1 MSYYEELRNSLNV
14 LDESKSPR
22 THIDDI
28 RDTIN
33 SIDERDPI
41 AKMNDNIQL
50 KERLAYEE
58 EQKLESEEEPT
69 FGSETYRAL
78 VGGTRDAAQGVLNLQ
93 DYLTDKLAEKLKYSI
108 KFGDN
113 DKDGELELSD
123 FVSVKKLETDEEVQE
138 YTSDDP
144 LQLPEVDKNETIAGQ
159 IARDLTRFV
168 VGTVVFRGARV
179 GLLAKT
185 PKVGKVFKDPKG
197 PIKKFGVN
205 VLDGVGGS
213 QLVSAGDEGRLT
225 DILAEIP
232 ELTEVPGVN
241 DAIEALKSNPK
252 DTELQSRFKMA
263 AEDAILAFPVEIGIR
278 AAKLLFRGSKDPI
291 RKELGKTISKDTDTA
306 VGQEKAVN
314 QTVDLLEDTGNSK
327 ALLPDPFF
335 DKGKIDST
343 YVTYGGKVQPEA
355 NIEINFKNKEG
366 KELFETV
373 NDGVEDLV
381 NDISAKNKIQM
392 GTATGTRAS
401 NEITL
406 KRAKE
411 LGLGEDNFEE
421 FFKSVGKAS
430 TPELVTAARQ
440 LFIASADKVKSIADL
455 VASGQGGTQAQGQLA
470 KAVVR
475 HRAIQEK
482 FLGLRANAG
491 RTLQAFN
498 IPVGSNNAIRNKQI
512 SELTAAVLGGDISK
526 ISKAAQN
533 LSSNTDDTLNKLMKD
548 KFTDTNTDKINQL
561 IYFNYLS
568 SPSTYL
574 VNTVGNL
581 ATQLYENLIVT
592 PAAAVVGAIRS
603 PFLKKPKDKV
613 YLREFVG
620 RNVGASASLL
630 NATKNFFKTFKDG
643 DLPPELK
650 RMSRSEYEEIVGTG
664 SKQGAGIGRKIVSGV
679 IRTPGAVLLA
689 TDAFFKTIAKSS
701 FVYQQAY
708 RGAAKK
714 GLMLGT
720 KEHSEFVSNVIKKT
734 PAELEKAALEDAA
747 RVTFTKD
754 NKIASQVAK
763 LKRIPVIGNIT
774 ATYLPFV
781 RTPLNLAGYSLTN
794 SFFALSNP
802 AVLRAIRKGGAEA
815 DEAIARIVAGTG
827 VIGLGT
833 YLASEGVVSGTGDG
847 YKLDM
852 VKTQGLGYQDKAV
865 TIGDKSYTYNRFD
878 PFATPIGFG
887 ADINM
892 IYQRMG
898 AIKDTDKYAT
908 MEKYLLT
915 AISMTGSSMWANI
928 ADKAMLTGIAQLS
941 KDIDQFAKA
950 VEGGTNTFDYALNKF
965 STQAARAMTPNIL
978 RSYGRTSDPF
988 VRDTYTALDVIRD
1001 SIPFIRRDLPIRH
1014 DMFGRIMYLEQY
1026 GEQGLDEDIKEV
1038 IGSIT
1043 REYTLKDDPFAQELV
1058 KMEYAHSRPSRKM
1071 SLQGFDG
1078 ARVELNLEQY
1088 SILEGY
1094 TGAQFH
1100 QYGLELI
1107 QTEAYKRA
1115 LPTEKKKMIA
1125 DIKQASN
1132 AYGKAMVLDSHGIEL
1147 FKKAGLNY
1155 FKKRRETPYW
1165 EYLPKHLTKTY
1176 KNQQELPTKTD

>member
-1 MSYYEELRNSLNV
+1 MSV
-14 LDESKSPR
+14 LDNIIQEIEDEKQIKNTPVSVL
-22 THIDDI
+22 DDI
-28 RDTIN
+28 LQEIEEGKTK
-33 SIDERDPI
+33 DPI

-58 EQKLESEEEPT
+58 EKKLESEEEPT
-69 FGSETYRAL
+69 FLGEAGKAL
-78 VGGTRDAAQGVLNLQ
+78 VGGTIDAVQGVVNLQ
-93 DYLTDKLAEKLKYSI
+93 DYLTDKLAQKVPYYL
-108 KFGDN
+108 KFGDDD
-113 DKDGELELSD
+113 DKTEFSD
-123 FVSVKKLETDEEVQE
+123 FVPTIEKRTKEETEE
-138 YTSDDP
+138 YISDDP
-144 LQLPEVDKNETIAGQ
+144 LQLPNVDKNETIAGQ

-168 VGTVVFRGARV
+168 VGSVAFRGIRV
-179 GLLAKT
+179 GGLTKI

-197 PIKKFGVN
+197 PKSKFAVN
-205 VLDGVGGS
+205 VLDAVGGS
-213 QLVSAGDEGRLT
+213 QLVSSGDEGRMT
-225 DILAEIP
+225 DLLAQIP
-232 ELTEVPGVN
+232 ELMEVPGI
-241 DAIEALKSNPK
+241 AEGIEYLKSNPE
-252 DTELQSRFKMA
+252 DTEAQSRFKMA
-263 AEDAILAFPVEIGIR
+263 VEDAVIAFPVEIGIK
-278 AAKLLFRGSKDPI
+278 AAKILFRGSKDPV
-291 RKELGKTISKDTDTA
+291 RKELGNSISKDTDTA
-306 VGQEKAVN
+306 VGKEKAVN

-327 ALLPDPFF
+327 ALLPDPLF
-335 DKGKIDST
+335 D
-343 YVTYGGKVQPEA
+343 EA
-355 NIEINFKNKEG
+355 NIGSANLKIKFTNKEG

-373 NDGVEDLV
+373 NDGVEDMV
-381 NDISAKNKIQM
+381 DNIFASNKDIKLGAK
-392 GTATGTRAS
+392 ATGTRAS
-401 NEITL
+401 NEETL

-411 LGLGEDNFEE
+411 LGLGEDNFEQ
-421 FFKSVGKAS
+421 FFKAAGKSS
-430 TPELVTAARQ
+430 TPEYATAARM

-455 VASGQGGTQAQGQLA
+455 IASGNGGTQAQGQLA

-482 FLGLRANAG
+482 LLNLKANAG

-498 IPVGSNNAIRNKQI
+498 IPVGSNSDIRNKQV
-512 SELTAAVLGGDISK
+512 SELTAAVLGGDIS
-526 ISKAAQN
+526 SVNKAVQN
-533 LSSNTDDTLNKLMKD
+533 LANNTDETLNKLLKD

-720 KEHSEFVSNVIKKT
+720 KEHSEFVSNIIKKT

-763 LKRIPVIGNIT
+763 LKRVPVLGNIT

-794 SFFALSNP
+794 SFFALVNP
-802 AVLRAIRKGGAEA
+802 AIRRAIGKGGAEA
-815 DEAIARIVAGTG
+815 DEAIARVIAGTG

-1078 ARVELNLEQY
+1078 ARVDLNLEQY

-1115 LPTEKKKMIA
+1115 LPPEKKKMIA

-1165 EYLPKHLTKTY
+1165 EYLPEHLTKTY

>member
-1 MSYYEELRNSLNV
+1 MSV
-14 LDESKSPR
+14 LDRLRETANKV
-22 THIDDI
+22 DDE
-28 RDTIN
+28 DTN
-33 SIDERDPI
+33 KPVSLLDKLRETANNTETRDPI

-123 FVSVKKLETDEEVQE
+123 FVSVKKLESDEEVQE

-179 GLLAKT
+179 GLLART
-185 PKVGKVFKDPKG
+185 PKVGKIFKDPKG

-232 ELTEVPGVN
+232 ELTEVPGIN
-241 DAIEALKSNPK
+241 DAIEALKTNPN

-263 AEDAILAFPVEIGIR
+263 AEDAILAFPVEIGVR

-291 RKELGKTISKDTDTA
+291 RKELGKTISKDTDGA
-306 VGQEKAVN
+306 VGQEKAIN
-314 QTVDLLEDTGNSK
+314 QTVNLLEDTGNSK
-327 ALLPDPFF
+327 ALLPDPLF
-335 DKGKIDST
+335 DELNIGSANLKIKFT
-343 YVTYGGKVQPEA
+343 
-355 NIEINFKNKEG
+355 NKDG

-373 NDGVEDLV
+373 NDGVEDMIDKIFV
-381 NDISAKNKIQM
+381 SNQDIKIAAK
-392 GTATGTRAS
+392 ATGTEAS
-401 NEITL
+401 NIKTL
-406 KRAKE
+406 ERAKN
-411 LGLGEDNFEE
+411 LGLGEDNFAS
-421 FFKSVGKAS
+421 FFKAAGKSS
-430 TPELVTAARQ
+430 TPEYITAARM

-455 VASGQGGTQAQGQLA
+455 IASGNGGAQAQGQLA

-482 FLGLRANAG
+482 LLGLKANAG

-498 IPVGSNNAIRNKQI
+498 IPVGSNSDIRNKQI
-512 SELTAAVLGGDISK
+512 SELTAAVLGGDIST
-526 ISKAAQN
+526 INKATQN
-533 LSSNTDDTLNKLMKD
+533 LASNTDETLNKLLKD

-592 PAAAVVGAIRS
+592 PAAAVVGAVRS

-714 GLMLGT
+714 GLVLGT
-720 KEHSEFVSNVIKKT
+720 KEHSEFVSNIIKKT

-747 RVTFTKD
+747 RLTFTKD

-763 LKRIPVIGNIT
+763 LKRVPVLGNIT

-878 PFATPIGFG
+878 PFATPVGFG
-887 ADINM
+887 ADIYM
-892 IYQRMG
+892 IYKKMG

-1026 GEQGLDEDIKEV
+1026 GKQGLDEDIKEV

-1058 KMEYAHSRPSRKM
+1058 KMEYAHNRPSRKM
-1071 SLQGFDG
+1071 SLEGFDG
-1078 ARVELNLEQY
+1078 TRVDLNLEQY

-1115 LPTEKKKMIA
+1115 LPPEKKKMIA

-1165 EYLPKHLTKTY
+1165 GYLPEHLTKTY

>member
-1 MSYYEELRNSLNV
+1 MSV
-14 LDESKSPR
+14 LDRLRETANKV
-22 THIDDI
+22 DDEN
-28 RDTIN
+28 IN
-33 SIDERDPI
+33 KPVSLLDKLRETANNTETRDPI

-108 KFGDN
+108 KFGD
-113 DKDGELELSD
+113 DDGEVSLSD
-123 FVSVKKLETDEEVQE
+123 FVPNIKKLESDEEVQE

-263 AEDAILAFPVEIGIR
+263 AEDAILAFPVEIGVR

-327 ALLPDPFF
+327 ALLPDPLF
-335 DKGKIDST
+335 D
-343 YVTYGGKVQPEA
+343 EA
-355 NIEINFKNKEG
+355 NIGSANLKIKFTNKEG

-373 NDGVEDLV
+373 NDGVEDMV
-381 NDISAKNKIQM
+381 DNIFASNKDIKLGAK
-392 GTATGTRAS
+392 ATGTRAS
-401 NEITL
+401 NEETL

-411 LGLGEDNFEE
+411 LGLGEDNFEQ
-421 FFKSVGKAS
+421 FFKAAGKSS
-430 TPELVTAARQ
+430 TPEYATAARM

-455 VASGQGGTQAQGQLA
+455 IASGNGGTQAQGQLA

-482 FLGLRANAG
+482 LLNLKANAG

-498 IPVGSNNAIRNKQI
+498 IPVGSNSDIRNKQI
-512 SELTAAVLGGDISK
+512 SELTAAVLGGDIS
-526 ISKAAQN
+526 SVNKAVQN
-533 LSSNTDDTLNKLMKD
+533 LANNTDETLNKLLKD

-630 NATKNFFKTFKDG
+630 NAAKNFLKTFKDG

-679 IRTPGAVLLA
+679 IRTPGAILLA
-689 TDAFFKTIAKSS
+689 TDALFKTIAKSS

-794 SFFALSNP
+794 SFFALANP
-802 AVLRAIRKGGAEA
+802 AIRRAIAKGGAEA
-815 DEAIARIVAGTG
+815 DEAIARVIAGSG

-865 TIGDKSYTYNRFD
+865 TIGNKSYTYNRFD

-887 ADINM
+887 ADIYM
-892 IYQRMG
+892 IYKKMG
-898 AIKDTDKYAT
+898 AIKDTDKYAS
-908 MEKYLLT
+908 MEKYLNT
-915 AISMTGSSMWANI
+915 AVSMTASSAWSNI

-1026 GEQGLDEDIKEV
+1026 GKQGLDEDIKEV

-1078 ARVELNLEQY
+1078 ARVDLNLEQY

-1165 EYLPKHLTKTY
+1165 EYLPEHLTKTY

>member
-1 MSYYEELRNSLNV
+1 MSV
-14 LDESKSPR
+14 LDRLRETANKV
-22 THIDDI
+22 DDEN
-28 RDTIN
+28 IN
-33 SIDERDPI
+33 KPVSLLDKLRETANNTETRDPI

-108 KFGDN
+108 KFGD
-113 DKDGELELSD
+113 DDGEVSLSD
-123 FVSVKKLETDEEVQE
+123 FVPNIKKLESDEEVQE

-263 AEDAILAFPVEIGIR
+263 AEDAILAFPVEIGVR

-327 ALLPDPFF
+327 ALLPDPLF
-335 DKGKIDST
+335 D
-343 YVTYGGKVQPEA
+343 EA
-355 NIEINFKNKEG
+355 NIGSANLKIKFTNKEG

-373 NDGVEDLV
+373 NDGVEDMV
-381 NDISAKNKIQM
+381 DNIFASNKDIKLGAK
-392 GTATGTRAS
+392 ATGTRAS
-401 NEITL
+401 NEETL

-411 LGLGEDNFEE
+411 LGLGEDNFEQ
-421 FFKSVGKAS
+421 FFKAAGKSS
-430 TPELVTAARQ
+430 TPEYATAARM

-455 VASGQGGTQAQGQLA
+455 IASGNGGTQAQGQLA

-482 FLGLRANAG
+482 LLNLKANAG

-498 IPVGSNNAIRNKQI
+498 IPVGSNSDIRNKQI
-512 SELTAAVLGGDISK
+512 SELTAAVLGGDIS
-526 ISKAAQN
+526 SVNKAVQN
-533 LSSNTDDTLNKLMKD
+533 LANNTDETLNKLLKD

-630 NATKNFFKTFKDG
+630 NAAKNFLKTFKDG

-679 IRTPGAVLLA
+679 IRTPGAILLA
-689 TDAFFKTIAKSS
+689 TDALFKTIAKSS

-794 SFFALSNP
+794 SFFALANP
-802 AVLRAIRKGGAEA
+802 AIRRAIAKGGAEA
-815 DEAIARIVAGTG
+815 DEAIARVIAGSG

-865 TIGDKSYTYNRFD
+865 TIGNKSYTYNRFD

-887 ADINM
+887 ADIYM
-892 IYQRMG
+892 IYKKMG
-898 AIKDTDKYAT
+898 ANKDTDKYAS
-908 MEKYLLT
+908 MEKYLNT
-915 AISMTGSSMWANI
+915 AVSMTASSAWSNI

-1026 GEQGLDEDIKEV
+1026 GKQGLDEDIKEV

-1078 ARVELNLEQY
+1078 ARVDLNLEQY

-1165 EYLPKHLTKTY
+1165 EYLPEHLTKTY

>member
-1 MSYYEELRNSLNV
+1 MSV
-14 LDESKSPR
+14 LDRLRETANKV
-22 THIDDI
+22 DDEN
-28 RDTIN
+28 IN
-33 SIDERDPI
+33 KPVSLLDKLRETANNTETRDPI
-41 AKMNDNIQL
+41 AKMNEDIQL

-58 EQKLESEEEPT
+58 EKKLESEEEPT

-179 GLLAKT
+179 GLLART
-185 PKVGKVFKDPKG
+185 PKVGKIFKDPKG
-197 PIKKFGVN
+197 SIKKFGVN

-327 ALLPDPFF
+327 ALLPDPLF
-335 DKGKIDST
+335 D
-343 YVTYGGKVQPEA
+343 EA
-355 NIEINFKNKEG
+355 NIGSANLKIKFTNKEG

-373 NDGVEDLV
+373 NDGVEDMV
-381 NDISAKNKIQM
+381 DNIFASNKDIKLGAK
-392 GTATGTRAS
+392 ATGTRAS
-401 NEITL
+401 NEETL

-411 LGLGEDNFEE
+411 LGLGEDNFEK
-421 FFKSVGKAS
+421 FFKAAGKSS
-430 TPELVTAARQ
+430 TPEYATAARM

-455 VASGQGGTQAQGQLA
+455 IASGNGGTQAQGQLA

-482 FLGLRANAG
+482 LLNLKANAG

-498 IPVGSNNAIRNKQI
+498 IPVGSNSDIRNKQV
-512 SELTAAVLGGDISK
+512 SELTAAVLGGDIS
-526 ISKAAQN
+526 SVNKAVQN
-533 LSSNTDDTLNKLMKD
+533 LANNTDETLNKLLKD

-794 SFFALSNP
+794 SFFALANP
-802 AVLRAIRKGGAEA
+802 AIRRAIAKGGAEA
-815 DEAIARIVAGTG
+815 DEAIARVIAGSG

-887 ADINM
+887 ADIYM
-892 IYQRMG
+892 IYKKMG

-908 MEKYLLT
+908 MEKYLNT
-915 AISMTGSSMWANI
+915 AVSMTASSAWSNI

-1026 GEQGLDEDIKEV
+1026 GKQGLDEDIKEV

-1078 ARVELNLEQY
+1078 ARVDLNLEQY

-1115 LPTEKKKMIA
+1115 LPPEKKKMIA

-1176 KNQQELPTKTD
+1176 KNQQELPTKND

>member
-1 MSYYEELRNSLNV
+1 MSV
-14 LDESKSPR
+14 LDRLRETASKV
-22 THIDDI
+22 DDE
-28 RDTIN
+28 DTN
-33 SIDERDPI
+33 KPVSLLDKLRETANNTETRDPI

-50 KERLAYEE
+50 KEKLAYEE

-123 FVSVKKLETDEEVQE
+123 FVSVKKLESDKEVQE

-179 GLLAKT
+179 GLLART
-185 PKVGKVFKDPKG
+185 PKVGKIFKDPKG

-232 ELTEVPGVN
+232 ELTEVPGIN
-241 DAIEALKSNPK
+241 DAIEALKTNPN

-263 AEDAILAFPVEIGIR
+263 AEDAILAFPVEIGVR

-291 RKELGKTISKDTDTA
+291 RKELGKTISKDTDGA
-306 VGQEKAVN
+306 VGQEKAIN
-314 QTVDLLEDTGNSK
+314 QTVNLLEDTGNSK
-327 ALLPDPFF
+327 ALLPDPLF
-335 DKGKIDST
+335 DELNIGSANLKIKFT
-343 YVTYGGKVQPEA
+343 
-355 NIEINFKNKEG
+355 NKDG

-373 NDGVEDLV
+373 NDGVEDMIDKIFV
-381 NDISAKNKIQM
+381 SNQDIKIAAK
-392 GTATGTRAS
+392 ATGTEAS
-401 NEITL
+401 NVKTL
-406 KRAKE
+406 ERAKN
-411 LGLGEDNFEE
+411 LGLGEDNFAS
-421 FFKSVGKAS
+421 FFKAAGKSS
-430 TPELVTAARQ
+430 TPEYVTAARM

-455 VASGQGGTQAQGQLA
+455 IASGNGGAQAQGQLA

-482 FLGLRANAG
+482 LLGLKANAG

-498 IPVGSNNAIRNKQI
+498 IPVGSNSDIRNKQI
-512 SELTAAVLGGDISK
+512 SELTAAVLGGDIST
-526 ISKAAQN
+526 INKATQN
-533 LSSNTDDTLNKLMKD
+533 LASNTDETLNKLLKD

-664 SKQGAGIGRKIVSGV
+664 SKQGAGIGRKIVSGI

-714 GLMLGT
+714 GLILGT
-720 KEHSEFVSNVIKKT
+720 KEHSEFVSNIIKKT

-747 RVTFTKD
+747 RLTFTKD

-763 LKRIPVIGNIT
+763 LKRVPVLGNIT

-794 SFFALSNP
+794 SFFALANP
-802 AVLRAIRKGGAEA
+802 AIRRAIAKGGAEA
-815 DEAIARIVAGTG
+815 DEAIARVIAGSG

-878 PFATPIGFG
+878 PFATPVGFG
-887 ADINM
+887 ADIYM
-892 IYQRMG
+892 IYKKMG

-908 MEKYLLT
+908 MEKYLNT
-915 AISMTGSSMWANI
+915 AVSMTASSAWANI

-1026 GEQGLDEDIKEV
+1026 GKQGLDEDIKEV

-1078 ARVELNLEQY
+1078 TRVDLNLEQY

-1115 LPTEKKKMIA
+1115 LPPEKKKMIA

-1165 EYLPKHLTKTY
+1165 EYLPEHLTKTY
-1176 KNQQELPTKTD
+1176 KNQQELPIKTD